1 MLDVMLCLPKS
12 SWGVVLDQVAR
23 KIGTRALRKIIV
35 QACDDSES
43 HSPGNSAFE
52 PSPPGRAGTAML
64 TRMYR
69 ETQLRPRVESVIG
82 GDTGLCLNSGF
93 LQSIAFACEKACEE
107 NYM

>member
-52 PSPPGRAGTAML
+52 PSPPRAGGHRDANTNV
-64 TRMYR
+64 
-69 ETQLRPRVESVIG
+69 PRNAAS
-82 GDTGLCLNSGF
+82 TSC
-93 LQSIAFACEKACEE
+93 
-107 NYM
+107 